1 MIMTIVLDTN
11 CLLQIISKKSEYRKL
26 FDSIIAGNIKILLSN
41 DVILEYEEILTN
53 KISSNF
59 AFLLLTALLESKTS
73 IKVDIH
79 FNWNLITIDP
89 DDNKFIDLGLNGNAD
104 FLITNDSHF
113 NIIKNIQFPTLKII
127 SLKDYFDNEFN
138 Q

>member
-1 MIMTIVLDTN
+1 MTIVLDTN
-11 CLLQIISKKSEYRKL
+11 CLLQIIGKKSLYRKL
-26 FDSIIAGNIKILLSN
+26 LDTIIDGKINLLLSN
-41 DVILEYEEILTN
+41 DVLLEYEEILTT
-53 KISSNF
+53 KISNNF
-59 AFLLLTALLESKTS
+59 SYLFLTALLEYKTVRK
-73 IKVDIH
+73 IDIY
-79 FNWNLITIDP
+79 FQWNLISIDP

-127 SLKDYFDNEFN
+127 SLKDYFNDVFDP

>member
-1 MIMTIVLDTN
+1 MTIVLDTN
-11 CLLQIISKKSEYRKL
+11 CLLQIISKKSKYRKL
-26 FDSIIAGNIKILLSN
+26 FDAIVDGNIKILLSN

-59 AFLLLTALLESKTS
+59 AFLLLTALLESRTS